1 MWGNDR
7 PGLEIHFILF
17 TQLMTLQCAKI
28 ILLRRNELLQP
39 FSTSWEVLFNKQKP
53 EDFSSILSQGWMLIY
68 FSHTLDVLEMKCKLS
83 SSNVRQTCD
92 EVVAGVFQTWV
103 HIKSWGSAA
112 AAENC
117 KLWDWGIIMSANN
130 ISIIIIIC
138 CSNGFENFS
147 GQNID
152 VFLGVRL
159 L

>member
-7 PGLEIHFILF
+7 PGMEIHFILF

-68 FSHTLDVLEMKCKLS
+68 FSHTLDVLKMKCKLS

-103 HIKSWGSAA
+103 HIKRRKCCCWD
-112 AAENC
+112 C

-159 L
+159 I